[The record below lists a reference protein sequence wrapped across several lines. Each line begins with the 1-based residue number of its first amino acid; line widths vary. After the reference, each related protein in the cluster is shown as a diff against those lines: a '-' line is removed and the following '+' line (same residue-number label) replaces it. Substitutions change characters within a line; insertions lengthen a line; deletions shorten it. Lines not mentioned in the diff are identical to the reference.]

1 MTQAEESALAGQPS
15 RRGWAPRRKQAD
27 LFPASSLLSPAALAR
42 RRFWHNRLAVVGSG
56 ILLVF
61 IVAAIFAPVITRY
74 SPTEIDVLHA
84 SAAPSSAHWLGTDDV
99 GRDVFSRLVYGARIS
114 LTVGIVT
121 SVAVYLIGIIVGVT
135 AGWFGSWIDQLL
147 MRISDIFLAIP
158 PVLVILVVAGI
169 FGPNL
174 PLLIALIAGVS
185 WPNVARIARSS
196 VLSLREQEFV
206 LAAVTVGAGSGRI
219 ITRYLVPAVQAPVIV
234 ASTLLGA
241 NAILLEAALSFLG
254 VGVQPPTPSWG
265 NMLTDA
271 QSITVIS
278 SEPWLWIPAGLAI
291 VVTVLAVTFVGDGI
305 GDATNSR
312 MATL

>member
-1 MTQAEESALAGQPS
+1 MTRAEQPAVAGQRSKRDP
-15 RRGWAPRRKQAD
+15 APRRKQAD
-27 LFPASSLLSPAALAR
+27 ELPASSLLSPAALAR
-42 RRFWHNRLAVVGSG
+42 RRFWRNRLAAVGSG
-56 ILLVF
+56 VLLVL
-61 IVAAIFAPVITRY
+61 IAAAIFAPLIARY
-74 SPTEIDVLHA
+74 GPAQIDVLHA
-84 SAAPSSAHWLGTDDV
+84 DSAPSAAHWLGTDDV

-114 LTVGIVT
+114 LSVGIVT
-121 SVAVYLIGIIVGVT
+121 TIAVYLIGILVGVT
-135 AGWFGSWIDQLL
+135 AGWFGSWTDQVL

-219 ITRYLVPAVQAPVIV
+219 FTRYLVPAVQAPVIV

-278 SEPWLWIPAGLAI
+278 SEPWLWLPAGLAI
-291 VVTVLAVTFVGDGI
+291 VVTVLSVTFVGDGI